1 MPPARMVRKTL
12 ISIGWTLT
20 GQWAASNETWP
31 PFVCRAHLD
40 TATRDF
46 SLSPPAERGERVG
59 ERGIDGFADLGGSG
73 FPTGRPPLPSPLLQ
87 RRGGG
92 AGRGPGAGAKS
103 APRPGKPLVFFPNP
117 PNFRFF
123 A

>member
-1 MPPARMVRKTL
+1 MNLVLCAMVEVAWGKSIFTFRNGRRWVCDRVAYRAAR
-12 ISIGWTLT
+12 
-20 GQWAASNETWP
+20 P
-31 PFVCRAHLD
+31 HLD

-87 RRGGG
+87 RRRGRS
-92 AGRGPGAGAKS
+92 GRGLVAVSRCAPVHPAPSDFYFLLS
-103 APRPGKPLVFFPNP
+103 AF
-117 PNFRFF
+117 
-123 A
+123 

>member
-1 MPPARMVRKTL
+1 MRKSAQSAKILGTPP
-12 ISIGWTLT
+12 G
-20 GQWAASNETWP
+20 
-31 PFVCRAHLD
+31 AHLD

-87 RRGGG
+87 RRRGR
-92 AGRGPGAGAKS
+92 AGRG
-103 APRPGKPLVFFPNP
+103 LVAVSRCALHTRTPHI
-117 PNFRFF
+117 
-123 A
+123 ALDVSQ